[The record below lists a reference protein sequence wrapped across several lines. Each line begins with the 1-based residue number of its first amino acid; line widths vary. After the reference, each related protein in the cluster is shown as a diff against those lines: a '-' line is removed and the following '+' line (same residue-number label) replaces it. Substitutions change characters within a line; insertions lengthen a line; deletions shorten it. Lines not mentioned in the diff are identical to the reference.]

1 MPLKKHRAIKDKS
14 IVFYVKNLYNGEKWS
29 KVVKEGAAM
38 LLGEYEHAL
47 DPKGRIAVP
56 AKLREALGGKFIIT
70 KGLDGCLFV
79 YDLQQ
84 WQLLETKLASLPMSR
99 KTARDFTRFLFGG
112 ACECE
117 CDKQGRV
124 LIPANLRRH
133 ASLDKNAVIVGV
145 GSRAEIW
152 DAQRWTEYNEEN
164 SEDVNELAEQLADLG
179 I

>member
-1 MPLKKHRAIKDKS
+1 MDKS
-14 IVFYVKNLYNGEKWS
+14 IVFWKIYLYNGEKWS

-79 YDLQQ
+79 YDLEQ
-84 WQLLETKLASLPMSR
+84 WQLLEAKLASLPMSR

-117 CDKQGRV
+117 CDKQGIADECQV
-124 LIPANLRRH
+124 DDFPCGPIAPYL
-133 ASLDKNAVIVGV
+133 
-145 GSRAEIW
+145 
-152 DAQRWTEYNEEN
+152 
-164 SEDVNELAEQLADLG
+164 SEDIPEHVGEGECDG
-179 I
+179 SCIEKGE